1 MVFLVLVP
9 SGDAVVVVLLVSLSP
24 ISTYRI
30 HYGLLT
36 GTSPTITRPP
46 SKGLSFSL
54 SYSLFS
60 LNCSMYVCVEMIR
73 YDFVYY
79 KCCDVKVLICGDDKR
94 VYVFCWND
102 IESKMILYSFLTLD
116 WHALIGLVH

>member
-1 MVFLVLVP
+1 VVVP
-9 SGDAVVVVLLVSLSP
+9 SGDAVVVVLPASLSP
-24 ISTYRI
+24 SSTCRI

-36 GTSPTITRPP
+36 SLTITRPP

-60 LNCSMYVCVEMIR
+60 LNCSMYVCVEMTR

-79 KCCDVKVLICGDDKR
+79 KCCDVKVLICGDDER
-94 VYVFCWND
+94 V
-102 IESKMILYSFLTLD
+102 
-116 WHALIGLVH
+116 